1 MKNIDNISPYCVS
14 KTSALEQT
22 YKVITLHIL
31 SQILD
36 LSPTG
41 PPPSLGPRI
50 LGLGPRDYQRAGYQM
65 IKEPFL
71 KLDTCETWG
80 QPSSLIAS
88 PPDLNCAKKHV
99 WLDLQ
104 RSCRENTTKSPSA
117 IICLLFWGKFV
128 FLQCWR
134 AFPPKLWQNSLVAN
148 SPCTSGHGHLV
159 LDFKHFAAICTLSAR
174 LL

>member
-1 MKNIDNISPYCVS
+1 MKSKLNSIDNISPYCVS

-22 YKVITLHIL
+22 YKVITLNIL

-117 IICLLFWGKFV
+117 IICLRFWGKFV
-128 FLQCWR
+128 FCNVGEHFRQNCGKTVWLPIRLALLAR
-134 AFPPKLWQNSLVAN
+134 A
-148 SPCTSGHGHLV
+148 TS
-159 LDFKHFAAICTLSAR
+159 S
-174 LL
+174 